1 MIRTK
6 PKEKSQG
13 LKKSPLKRKTPL
25 KRKPFK
31 KKPPARKIYNPVT
44 KNSYPVKPVTKSNKK
59 IESLWSK
66 DSKKSKGKGLRIRI
80 DPLDELFSRYIRL
93 RDNYTCQRCGVKSK
107 NVQCAHFIG
116 RRNKNCRFNEKNAT
130 TLCMGCHQYFHAN
143 PLEFVE
149 WTKKRLGEKDFEF
162 LQAQERII
170 LKPDKKLLT
179 MYFQNKIKELENWKI
194 LLDIKL

>member
-93 RDNYTCQRCGVKSK
+93 RDNYTCQGV
-107 NVQCAHFIG
+107 
-116 RRNKNCRFNEKNAT
+116 E
-130 TLCMGCHQYFHAN
+130 
-143 PLEFVE
+143 
-149 WTKKRLGEKDFEF
+149 
-162 LQAQERII
+162 
-170 LKPDKKLLT
+170 
-179 MYFQNKIKELENWKI
+179 
-194 LLDIKL
+194 

>member
-44 KNSYPVKPVTKSNKK
+44 KNSYPVKPVTKSNIK
-59 IESLWSK
+59 IESLWDK
-66 DSKKSKGKGLRIRI
+66 GLKKSKGKGLRIRI

-179 MYFQNKIKELENWKI
+179 MYFQNKIKELE
-194 LLDIKL
+194 KLENTT

>member
-179 MYFQNKIKELENWKI
+179 MYFQNKIKELE
-194 LLDIKL
+194 KLENTTSH

>member
-6 PKEKSQG
+6 PKEKSTG
-13 LKKSPLKRKTPL
+13 LKRTPL

-31 KKPPARKIYNPVT
+31 RKSPKKRIIKTPDKLPSKTKLKRIRKAINKVVT
-44 KNSYPVKPVTKSNKK
+44 KR
-59 IESLWSK
+59 
-66 DSKKSKGKGLRIRI
+66 KSKGKGLRIRI

-179 MYFQNKIKELENWKI
+179 MYFQNKIKELE
-194 LLDIKL
+194 KLENTT